1 MMDDFEKYISD
12 NAEAFNTERADRDN
26 MWLQINTVLEAGKTK
41 VVPLYKRKLF
51 LKIAAS
57 LMALMVITFFYTH
70 FKPGIVTENQLASK
84 ELLEIDMHYKSLV
97 NYQVALVQKNPKLS
111 TADKN
116 EFLSFMD
123 ELDAEY
129 LALKKEMETNLD
141 NEQVLE
147 AIVAN
152 YKKRIELIEKLLE
165 RLNETKKFEQNYEYT
180 L

>member
-1 MMDDFEKYISD
+1 MSISSNSFD
-12 NAEAFNTERADRDN
+12 
-26 MWLQINTVLEAGKTK
+26 
-41 VVPLYKRKLF
+41 
-51 LKIAAS
+51 AS
-57 LMALMVITFFYTH
+57 WF
-70 FKPGIVTENQLASK
+70 S
-84 ELLEIDMHYKSLV
+84 
-97 NYQVALVQKNPKLS
+97 VAI
-111 TADKN
+111 
-116 EFLSFMD
+116 MD

>member
-1 MMDDFEKYISD
+1 MMDDFEKYIRK
-12 NAEAFNTERADRDN
+12 NATAFNTEKANKDK
-26 MWLQINTVLEAGKTK
+26 MWLHINTALKDDKPK
-41 VVPLYKRKLF
+41 VVPLYQRKTL
-51 LKIAAS
+51 LKFAAS
-57 LMALMVITFFYTH
+57 LVVIMAITLFFTQ
-70 FKPGIVTENQLASK
+70 FKSSVNTEEQLVSK

-97 NYQVALVQKNPKLS
+97 NYQVALVKNNPRLS
-111 TADKN
+111 IKDKN

-123 ELDAEY
+123 ELDTEY
-129 LALKKEMETNLD
+129 LALKKEMAINLD

-165 RLNETKKFEQNYEYT
+165 RLNETKNIEQDYGYT

>member
-26 MWLQINTVLEAGKTK
+26 MWLQINTVLEADKTK

-51 LKIAAS
+51 LKIASS

-70 FKPGIVTENQLASK
+70 FKPSIAKENQLASK